1 MNLRDDFRRQCA
13 RCCREPSMPFTWA
26 FRPPLQRGGTCA
38 VRTWN
43 WLFWPQK
50 IVASAHLKR
59 LKLSVLYKCRLG
71 GLQAPF
77 WRPQGSIL
85 EGLGAIFAIF
95 SHVLGHVVPRSSP
108 SRSPFFLQQSSLV
121 VMLLRLL
128 DFSWTPAG
136 FQLGSTLSASK
147 GKCLNPSGCGGNRLA
162 VSMRGG
168 PPPQRGKT
176 EP

>member
-1 MNLRDDFRRQCA
+1 MCRFPTSMFSRFGFDFGPSWA
-13 RCCREPSMPFTWA
+13 SEMEPS
-26 FRPPLQRGGTCA
+26 L
-38 VRTWN
+38 
-43 WLFWPQK
+43 LFWPQK

-162 VSMRGG
+162 VSINVR
-168 PPPQRGKT
+168 QT
-176 EP
+176 VE